1 MKIKGL
7 GGWKN
12 KVSAVLWSDLRI
24 SSFLISEAVACV
36 RCSGEEENVDLW
48 FSKVQIQC
56 CDHVATLDAHQTVL
70 QTQMALNFPA
80 KVAVTL

>member
-12 KVSAVLWSDLRI
+12 KVSAVLWFILRI
-24 SSFLISEAVACV
+24 SSFLISKRVVCV
-36 RCSGEEENVDLW
+36 KPSGEQENEDLW

-56 CDHVATLDAHQTVL
+56 YSCVAILDARGTVL
-70 QTQMALNFPA
+70 QMQMALNFPT
-80 KVAVTL
+80 KVKVTL

>member
-12 KVSAVLWSDLRI
+12 KVSAVLWFILRI
-24 SSFLISEAVACV
+24 SSFLISKTVACV
-36 RCSGEEENVDLW
+36 KHSGEQENADLW

-56 CDHVATLDAHQTVL
+56 YNRVAILDARGTVL
-70 QTQMALNFPA
+70 QMQMALNFPV
-80 KVAVTL
+80 KVKVTP